1 MTCNRSMPRNS
12 SRRCSQGEWA
22 LEFGQNQMIEALKAA
37 AKRLKR
43 DVMTLYFVARD
54 ERTPL
59 LARGLAFLVVG
70 YALSPFDLI
79 PDVIPVLGLLDDLI
93 LVPLGIWLVLKF
105 VPQIVLEAAR
115 EKAGQLEWRPVSW
128 VGATFMVL
136 VWLLTA
142 ILVARAIYGWS
153 SRA

>member
-1 MTCNRSMPRNS
+1 
-12 SRRCSQGEWA
+12 
-22 LEFGQNQMIEALKAA
+22 MIASLKAT

-43 DVMTLYFVARD
+43 EVMTLYFVARD
-54 ERTPL
+54 AQTPW

-93 LVPLGIWLVLKF
+93 LVPIGIWLVLKF
-105 VPQIVLEAAR
+105 VPQTVLEVAR
-115 EKAGQLEWRPVSW
+115 EKASQLESRPISW
-128 VGATFMVL
+128 TGAAFMVI

-142 ILVARAIYGWS
+142 FLVARAIYGWS
-153 SRA
+153 RGT